1 MKACLTGLISFVLLG
16 TNGLAATAPRNLAKI
31 PAARETLL
39 RIVSPKF
46 YRSLLISPVEG
57 WVVVRGNLVSGHLR
71 GTRVV
76 HSEMDG
82 RYDALALELADHL
95 QVLDRTYVQT
105 AFPRSPVVLLHLLIY
120 RIADGTMAISFAHFD
135 EAGGEQ
141 LRYSGAA
148 WLAVEK
154 GANKWETIEPR
165 QLTPHEVRG
174 PRTYTIE
181 VETANSTHSLRGNG
195 PPPIGSIVQV
205 QPSPNMAATHTT
217 RER

>member
-1 MKACLTGLISFVLLG
+1 
-16 TNGLAATAPRNLAKI
+16 
-31 PAARETLL
+31 
-39 RIVSPKF
+39 
-46 YRSLLISPVEG
+46 
-57 WVVVRGNLVSGHLR
+57 
-71 GTRVV
+71 
-76 HSEMDG
+76 
-82 RYDALALELADHL
+82 
-95 QVLDRTYVQT
+95 
-105 AFPRSPVVLLHLLIY
+105 
-120 RIADGTMAISFAHFD
+120 MAISFAHFG
-135 EAGGEQ
+135 ETGGEQ

-154 GANKWETIEPR
+154 GPNKWETIEPR
-165 QLTPHEVRG
+165 RLTPHEVRG